1 MKIAMFEIEP
11 WEHSAFE
18 ALEKDHEIVYHER
31 PLDAAAVD
39 EVADADILSVFIYS
53 QLDRELLDRF
63 KRLKLIVTRSTGVD
77 HIDLKRCDEG
87 DISVANVPTYGGHVV
102 AEHTFALLLAISH
115 QLVAAVDRTRR
126 GDFSLKG
133 LSGFD
138 LHGRIMGVVGTGDIG
153 GNVARIARGFGM
165 QVLAYDIAP
174 RRELAEE
181 TGLTYVDLPE
191 LLSRSDVVSLHVPA
205 TRATEKMISH
215 DEFAAMKEGAVLI
228 NTARGAVV
236 DTEALLKA
244 LSQGRL
250 AAAGLDVLPE
260 EPALREETELLR
272 SYFQD
277 KHKLDVLLADH
288 ILLRMRNVIVTP
300 HSAFNTRDA
309 VQRILDT
316 TLCNIEDFLRGA
328 PQNLISSKRP

>member
-11 WEHSAFE
+11 WESAAFK
-18 ALEKDHEIVYHER
+18 ALEEDHEIVYHEG
-31 PLDAAAVD
+31 PLDAAAAED
-39 EVADADILSVFIYS
+39 VADAEIISVFIYS
-53 QLDRELLDRF
+53 RLDQKLLDRF
-63 KRLKLIVTRSTGVD
+63 DRLKLITTRSTGVD
-77 HIDLKRCDEG
+77 HIDLEHCAER
-87 DISVANVPTYGGHVV
+87 DIAVANVPTYGGHVV

-138 LHGRIMGVVGTGDIG
+138 LYGRTMGVVGVGDIG

-165 QVLAYDIAP
+165 EVLGFDTKP
-174 RRELAEE
+174 RQELADE

-191 LLSRSDVVSLHVPA
+191 LLERSDVVSLNVPA
-205 TRATEKMISH
+205 TKATEKMISH
-215 DEFAAMKEGAVLI
+215 DEFAVMKDGAVLI
-228 NTARGAVV
+228 NTARGSVV
-236 DTEALLKA
+236 DTEALLMA
-244 LSQGRL
+244 LAGGRL

-260 EPALREETELLR
+260 EPTLREETELLR
-272 SYFQD
+272 SYFQE
-277 KHKLDVLLADH
+277 KHKLDVLLAGH
-288 ILLRMRNVIVTP
+288 LLLRMRNVIVTP

-316 TLCNIEDFLRGA
+316 TRDNIDGFLRGE
-328 PQNLISSKRP
+328 PQNLTGS

>member
-1 MKIAMFEIEP
+1 MKIAIFEIEP
-11 WEHSAFE
+11 WEHAAFE
-18 ALEKDHEIVYHER
+18 TLEKDHELIYHER
-31 PLDAAAVD
+31 ALDATAAAK
-39 EVADADILSVFIYS
+39 VADADILSVFIYS
-53 QLDRELLDRF
+53 RLNRDLLERF
-63 KRLKLIVTRSTGVD
+63 DRLKLIATRSTGVD
-77 HIDLKRCDEG
+77 HIDLERCAERG
-87 DISVANVPTYGGHVV
+87 ICVANVPTYGGHVV

-115 QLVAAVDRTRR
+115 QLVAAIDRTRR

-138 LHGRIMGVVGTGDIG
+138 LHGRTIGVIGTGDIG

-165 QVLAYDIAP
+165 EVLAYDIAP
-174 RRELAEE
+174 RQELVEE
-181 TGLTYVDLPE
+181 TGLAYVDLPE

-236 DTEALLKA
+236 DTEALLRA
-244 LSQGRL
+244 LSEGRL

-272 SYFQD
+272 SYFQE
-277 KHKLDVLLADH
+277 KHKLDILFADH
-288 ILLRMRNVIVTP
+288 LLLRMRNVIVTP

-309 VQRILDT
+309 VNRILDT
-316 TLCNIEDFLRGA
+316 TRGNIDGFLRGE
-328 PQNLISSKRP
+328 PQNRVRP

>member
-1 MKIAMFEIEP
+1 MRIAIFEIEP
-11 WEHSAFE
+11 WEHAAFE
-18 ALEKDHEIVYHER
+18 GLEQDHEIRYHQI
-31 PLDAAAVD
+31 PLDKATVS
-39 EVADADILSVFIYS
+39 EVADAEIISVFIYS
-53 QLDRELLDRF
+53 RLDRDLLKRF
-63 KRLKLIVTRSTGVD
+63 ERLRLIATRSTGVD
-77 HIDLKRCDEG
+77 HIDIEHCEERG
-87 DISVANVPTYGGHVV
+87 IGVANVPTYGGHVV

-138 LHGRIMGVVGTGDIG
+138 LHGRTIGIVGTGDIG
-153 GNVARIARGFGM
+153 SNVARIARGFGM
-165 QVLAYDIAP
+165 QVLAYDIDP
-174 RRELAEE
+174 RPQLADE
-181 TGLTYVDLPE
+181 TGLTYVDLQE

-205 TRATEKMISH
+205 NRTTEKMISH
-215 DEFAAMKEGAVLI
+215 EQFAAMKNGTVLI

-236 DTEALLKA
+236 DTEALLRA
-244 LSQGRL
+244 LAEGRL

-260 EPALREETELLR
+260 EPVLREETELLR
-272 SYFQD
+272 TYFQE
-277 KHKLDVLLADH
+277 KHKLDMLLADH

-316 TLCNIEDFLRGA
+316 TRGNIDSYLSGK
-328 PQNLISSKRP
+328 PKNLVKNP

>member
-11 WEHSAFE
+11 WESAAFE
-18 ALEKDHEIVYHER
+18 AMEKDHEITYHEG
-31 PLDAAAVD
+31 PLDIAAAED
-39 EVADADILSVFIYS
+39 VADAEIVSVFIYS
-53 QLDRELLDRF
+53 RLDRKLLDRF
-63 KRLKLIVTRSTGVD
+63 DRLKLIATRSTGFDHVD
-77 HIDLKRCDEG
+77 LEHCAERGIAV
-87 DISVANVPTYGGHVV
+87 SNVPTYGGHVV

-138 LHGRIMGVVGTGDIG
+138 LHGRTMGVVGTGDIG

-165 QVLAYDIAP
+165 EVLAFDIEP
-174 RRELAEE
+174 RKDLAAE

-191 LLSRSDVVSLHVPA
+191 LLARSDVVSLHVPA
-205 TRATEKMISH
+205 TRATEKMLSH

-236 DTEALLKA
+236 DTKALLKA
-244 LSQGRL
+244 LSTGYL
-250 AAAGLDVLPE
+250 TAAGLDVLPE
-260 EPALREETELLR
+260 EPTLRDETELLR
-272 SYFQD
+272 SYFQE
-277 KHKLDVLLADH
+277 KHKLDMLLADH

-309 VQRILDT
+309 VRRILET
-316 TLCNIEDFLRGA
+316 TRDNIEGFLRHE
-328 PQNLISSKRP
+328 PQNLVGT